1 MKRSFTLQ
9 LAATS
14 YCCIK
19 THIILSTTQIGFY
32 RKKRSKLHYSELIW
46 YNEKK
51 NLFEVFVITIN
62 TSQS

>member
-32 RKKRSKLHYSELIW
+32 RKSDLNCIIHSELFW
-46 YNEKK
+46 YDEEKK
-51 NLFEVFVITIN
+51 DI
-62 TSQS
+62 